1 MPIRISGETVPRRSI
16 MKNHSDVLIDG
27 KVYTVCGSE
36 SEEYFQQVASYID
49 HKIAECEKTDDY
61 RYQDARTRSV
71 LLALNIADD
80 FYKAQ
85 NRIEALEKEVLER
98 DEQIYKIKHDL
109 ISFQMQCEDAK
120 KNVSASET
128 DPKTREE
135 K

>member
-1 MPIRISGETVPRRSI
+1 
-16 MKNHSDVLIDG
+16 MKNYADVLIDG

-36 SEEYFQQVASYID
+36 HEEYFQQVASYID
-49 HKIAECEKTDDY
+49 HKIAECEKIDNY

-85 NRIEALEKEVLER
+85 SRIEELEKEALER
-98 DEQIYKIKHDL
+98 DEQMYRIKHDL
-109 ISFQMQCEDAK
+109 ISLQMKCEEERHAQEGAK
-120 KNVSASET
+120 ESES